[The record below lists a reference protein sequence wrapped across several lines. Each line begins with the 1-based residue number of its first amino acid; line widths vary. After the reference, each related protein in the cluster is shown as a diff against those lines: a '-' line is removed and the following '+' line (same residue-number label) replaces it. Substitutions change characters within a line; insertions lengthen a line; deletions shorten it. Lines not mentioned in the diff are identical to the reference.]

1 MSDSITASWVGASA
15 YTPPAGDAVTATW
28 YGVGPEMPTNAL
40 VLSMALAAAAY
51 PGYETLPD
59 DPLSLGLSLIAPTYG
74 LGFNPVIP
82 DPLELAFSLPPGALL
97 ERHISVDTPL
107 LFRLLLGIEIPAY
120 RVAPEQAIPGYSSDG
135 KNITMPIASLIGLSA
150 AEADAVT
157 GDWREILQAIL
168 LRAVE
173 YHKTWVWS
181 DQTRTY
187 EPFKMDLL
195 NSRTFDRHFLIHFHV
210 DMGEPNVAPE
220 P

>member
-1 MSDSITASWVGASA
+1 MSDSVTASWVGASA
-15 YTPPAGDAVTATW
+15 YTPSAGDTVTATW
-28 YGVGPEMPTNAL
+28 VEAGPEMPTSAL

-51 PGYETLPD
+51 PGYESLPD
-59 DPLSLGLSLIAPTYG
+59 DPLALGFSLVESTYG
-74 LGFNPVIP
+74 QVFNLIIT
-82 DPLELAFSLPPGALL
+82 DPLELAFSLPPGAFP
-97 ERHISVDTPL
+97 ERHISVDTSL
-107 LFRLLLGIEIPAY
+107 LFRLWFGEEIPAY
-120 RVAPEQAIPGYSSDG
+120 RISPEQAIPGYTSDG
-135 KNITMPIASLIGLSA
+135 TNITFPIASVVGLTA

-173 YHKTWVWS
+173 YHETWEWS

-195 NSRTFDRHFLIHFHV
+195 NSRTFDRHFLIHFIV
-210 DMGEPNVAPE
+210 NMGEPNVAPE

>member
-1 MSDSITASWVGASA
+1 MSNSVTASWVGASA
-15 YTPPAGDAVTATW
+15 YTPPDGDAITATW
-28 YGVGPEMPTNAL
+28 FGASPEMPTSAL
-40 VLSMALAAAAY
+40 ILSLVLAAAAY
-51 PGYETLPD
+51 PGYESLPD
-59 DPLSLGLSLIAPTYG
+59 DPLDLGLSLVAATYG
-74 LGFNPVIP
+74 MGFNPVIT
-82 DPLELAFSLPPGALL
+82 DPLELAFSFPPGALI
-97 ERHISVDTPL
+97 ERHISVDTSL
-107 LFRLLLGIEIPAY
+107 LFRLWLGAEIPAY
-120 RVAPEQAIPGYSSDG
+120 RLSPEKVLPGYSSDG
-135 KNITMPIASLIGLSA
+135 TNISIPIASVIGLTA

-195 NSRTFDRHFLIHFHV
+195 NSRTFDRRFLIHFIV